1 MNDTGHHHHDAVNQ
15 PEPQWKRNASK
26 NGGRVAKKKYHP
38 KRLEERFH
46 RKGHI
51 EVEFCRACRKK
62 FLGYLDE
69 KSALGKDGRMYGEGR
84 A

>member
-38 KRLEERFH
+38 KNVGTNAGNEKG
-46 RKGHI
+46 RKP
-51 EVEFCRACRKK
+51 
-62 FLGYLDE
+62 
-69 KSALGKDGRMYGEGR
+69 
-84 A
+84 